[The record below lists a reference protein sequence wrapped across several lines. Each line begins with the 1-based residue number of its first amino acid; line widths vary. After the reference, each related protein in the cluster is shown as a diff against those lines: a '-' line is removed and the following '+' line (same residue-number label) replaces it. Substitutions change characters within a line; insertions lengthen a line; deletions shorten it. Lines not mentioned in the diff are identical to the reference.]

1 MWTEN
6 KVPLKN
12 DKSGSLGHLKPLL
25 KRIELNPETF
35 KAYDQVI
42 RDQLV
47 NNVIEKVSENQSENP
62 KEFFLPHRPVI
73 RQNAESTKLRVVYD
87 ASAKSESGYSLN
99 DCLKK
104 GSSLQNKL
112 WDILIRTRFRP
123 VILCADIEKA
133 FLQIRIK
140 EKERKSLKFHWVE
153 NLKYKTIQI
162 LRFTRLVFGLNQSPF
177 ILEGTLKTHFER
189 YESMYLELIRKIRDD
204 MHVDDLVTGE
214 ESLQE
219 VEKIKSD
226 SIELFEK
233 MGF

>member
-87 ASAKSESGYSLN
+87 TSAKSGSGYSLN
-99 DCLKK
+99 DCLEK
-104 GSSLQNKL
+104 GPSLQDKL

-123 VILCADIEKA
+123 VILWANI
-133 FLQIRIK
+133 
-140 EKERKSLKFHWVE
+140 
-153 NLKYKTIQI
+153 
-162 LRFTRLVFGLNQSPF
+162 
-177 ILEGTLKTHFER
+177 
-189 YESMYLELIRKIRDD
+189 
-204 MHVDDLVTGE
+204 
-214 ESLQE
+214 
-219 VEKIKSD
+219 
-226 SIELFEK
+226 
-233 MGF
+233 